1 VGAIV
6 IVGTEVIIGL
16 GADGNAVVSAVGTK
30 VKVGVDE
37 MGKLDVGVL
46 DEGGW
51 LGTGVDGPDEIDV
64 GAIVYE
70 GD

>member
-1 VGAIV
+1 MGVIV
-6 IVGTEVIIGL
+6 IVGIEVIIGL
-16 GADGNAVVSAVGTK
+16 GTADGNAVVRAVGID
-30 VKVGVDE
+30 GVDE

-46 DEGGW
+46 EEGGW
-51 LGTGVDGPDEIDV
+51 LGTGVDGLDEIVV